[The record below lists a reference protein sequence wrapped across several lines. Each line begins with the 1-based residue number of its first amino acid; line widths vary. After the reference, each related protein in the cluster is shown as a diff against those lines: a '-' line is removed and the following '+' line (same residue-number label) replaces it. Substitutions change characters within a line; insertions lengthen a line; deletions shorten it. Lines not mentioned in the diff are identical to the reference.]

1 MRLRATLLIL
11 IAALLA
17 GGGGLLLSLRVN
29 GPGPLAPVLMHSRFG
44 TWLLENVI
52 APTPPPGSHV
62 GSMGDNVADLAL
74 SDLDGRPHRLSD
86 WHGRVLLV
94 NVWASWCEP
103 CRKEMPLLVAFAT
116 RQTASGPQV
125 IGLGQ
130 DNLPA
135 IAGFLQRTPV
145 NYPVLISDPQGR
157 AGLRLGDGL
166 GVLPYTVLIDGNGM
180 LVRRKFGPFA
190 SSAELQ
196 AWANTRE

>member
-29 GPGPLAPVLMHSRFG
+29 GSGPLAPVLMHSRFG

-52 APTPPPGSHV
+52 APTPAPGSHV

-74 SDLDGRPHRLSD
+74 SGLDGRPRRLGD

-116 RQTASGPQV
+116 RQAASGPQV
-125 IGLGQ
+125 IGLAQ

-166 GVLPYTVLIDGNGM
+166 GVLPYTVLIDSDGR
-180 LVRRKFGPFA
+180 LVRRKLGPFA

-196 AWANTRE
+196 AWANARE